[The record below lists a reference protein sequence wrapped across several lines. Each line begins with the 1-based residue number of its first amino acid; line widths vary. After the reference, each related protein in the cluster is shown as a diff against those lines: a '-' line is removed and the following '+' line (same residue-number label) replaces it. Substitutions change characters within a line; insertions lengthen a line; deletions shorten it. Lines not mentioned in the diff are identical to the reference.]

1 MFFENISSIPG
12 FRQNVMFSELQD
24 NMQELYPVNRWF
36 DSGHKVAPC
45 PIEQQ
50 SSLGRILSHLGDA

>member
-1 MFFENISSIPG
+1 
-12 FRQNVMFSELQD
+12 MFSELQD